1 MKILMIVL
9 LLLFGCNNHIAK
21 ANSEM
26 SDMQIVYPQWEN
38 YSRVMPLLSFN
49 ECGVNIKGKSGT
61 TFITTNITLENK
73 IGSSYK
79 YVTSWSGATSEMGHD
94 YVMMQ

>member
-21 ANSEM
+21 ANSGNVIP
-26 SDMQIVYPQWEN
+26 SFQI
-38 YSRVMPLLSFN
+38 SRNPIS
-49 ECGVNIKGKSGT
+49 I
-61 TFITTNITLENK
+61 TF
-73 IGSSYK
+73 GSSI
-79 YVTSWSGATSEMGHD
+79 TEMGHD